1 MGLERGERREESDHL
16 DQQNVSRPQIKAG
29 HCSVWEC
36 LHISTVCK
44 LKFILFKLINL
55 SEINEVF
62 SQGHPQSHQSSHLIS
77 EVLIKNFH
85 GLFVVFIHHFLFSIH

>member
-1 MGLERGERREESDHL
+1 MGVDRGVRDPPDEQNQFRPLLKPDHC
-16 DQQNVSRPQIKAG
+16 A
-29 HCSVWEC
+29 VWEC

-44 LKFILFKLINL
+44 LKFILLKLINL

-62 SQGHPQSHQSSHLIS
+62 SQGHHQSRQSSPLIS
-77 EVLIKNFH
+77 ELLIKNFH